1 MPAHGQPLEIGKGRL
16 LREGTK
22 IALFSFGA
30 LADCLTAADELPTLG
45 LSTTVADAR
54 RPRCDPPTRPCFAR
68 PPSLPGACGKGLE

>member
-54 RPRCDPPTRPCFAR
+54 RPRCDPPPGLASLDH
-68 PPSLPGACGKGLE
+68 PPSREPAGRD